1 MITDPG
7 QDLDAKM
14 HTEFLFRALWPNID
28 WLKGDHHDGTPS
40 RFVAMLRELT
50 TPCDIKWKDFPSE
63 SNEMVVQSNIAFHSL
78 CAHHVVPFIG
88 HAHIG
93 YIPAGRIVGL
103 SKLARVVKHY
113 SANLTVQE
121 ELTSSIADFLEEQLE
136 PEGVAVV
143 MEAEHM
149 CMSIRGVQSPGTK
162 TTTSCMYGAFADHSR
177 LARTEFFNIIQRRQ

>member
-1 MITDPG
+1 
-7 QDLDAKM
+7 
-14 HTEFLFRALWPNID
+14 
-28 WLKGDHHDGTPS
+28 
-40 RFVAMLRELT
+40 MLRELT

-149 CMSIRGVQSPGTK
+149 CMSMRGVQAPGTK